1 MIDEQMFLP
10 TSDMRIMLARLSQK
24 LNEEPMPVGNML
36 GAKSNLSKLVDAV
49 ESGAVE
55 EITGR

>member
-1 MIDEQMFLP
+1 
-10 TSDMRIMLARLSQK
+10 MR
-24 LNEEPMPVGNML
+24 VVNML
-36 GAKSNLSKLVDAV
+36 DAKSNLSKLVDAV